1 METALVV
8 IEELVLVGIPL
19 HASEPLLGNASCD
32 VKGLSEL
39 NEVRRLRRE
48 FNTQALRVKT
58 VELDGCHIRLQK
70 GAWLGLKLVRM

>member
-1 METALVV
+1 LETTLVV

-19 HASEPLLGNASCD
+19 HASEPLLGYASSG

-39 NEVRRLRRE
+39 NEVRGLRGE

-58 VELDGCHIRLQK
+58 VKLD
-70 GAWLGLKLVRM
+70 